1 MFESKTEMETLTAAV
16 LYLVLMAAVIV
27 AVDVLFFRN
36 EFWERLA
43 VNVGIVLIF
52 TAFYFRFLGRL

>member
-52 TAFYFRFLGRL
+52 TAFYFRFRGRL